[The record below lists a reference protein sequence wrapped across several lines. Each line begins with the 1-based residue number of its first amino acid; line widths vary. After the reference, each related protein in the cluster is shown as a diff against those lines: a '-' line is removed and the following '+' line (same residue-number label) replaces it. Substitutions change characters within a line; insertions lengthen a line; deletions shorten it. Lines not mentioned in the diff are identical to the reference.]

1 MAIRNKLL
9 SLDISDP
16 AVHAL
21 RVSLIMWTL
30 LAMNI
35 TGRVKTVKI
44 MATKLQT
51 ILQGTPASRWKGAN
65 DIQAWILLT
74 GYSCAEDSS
83 DGWAWFVNQIKRIRT
98 SLFPNA
104 AYDDLSSDLENFQR
118 GFFYHSPVQRERT
131 DHLADLLSISWW
143 DCDVIAD

>member
-9 SLDISDP
+9 SLDISDS

-35 TGRVKTVKI
+35 TGRVKTVKV

-51 ILQGTPASRWKGAN
+51 ILQGTPASRWKGAGE
-65 DIQAWILLT
+65 IKAWILLT
-74 GYSCAEDSS
+74 GYACAEDSS
-83 DGWAWFVNQIKRIRT
+83 EEWVWFVNQIKRIRT
-98 SLFPNA
+98 SLFPKADHN
-104 AYDDLSSDLENFQR
+104 DLSSDLENFQH
-118 GFFYHSPVQRERT
+118 GFFYHSPVQRERI
-131 DHLADLLSISWW
+131 DHLANLLSISWW